1 MSERHPE
8 RGLLQ
13 GPEPSDP
20 DRPTTRG
27 LAFLGAV
34 AGGLV
39 HEIRNPLSAMSMT
52 LQLLEEDW
60 PEAQGDD
67 RARRTARRLRT
78 LRQEVGRL
86 SSILD
91 DFLRY
96 AGIRRLDL
104 AQVDLN
110 RVLEEMTSFIAP
122 ECARAGVE
130 CSFFPDRS
138 LPLIALDERLVKQAL
153 LNLLLNAVQAME
165 EQPPGEGG
173 PGRQLIVRSRLE
185 GEVARVDVIDTGPGI
200 PEAWREQVWQVYFS
214 RKKGGSGLGLPT
226 ARRIAEEHAG
236 SLTFDTEV
244 GKGSDFILRLPLAGP
259 PRPDA

>member
-1 MSERHPE
+1 MEER
-8 RGLLQ
+8 
-13 GPEPSDP
+13 SP
-20 DRPTTRG
+20 DQPTTQG

-60 PEAQGDD
+60 PEGEGDE
-67 RARRTARRLRT
+67 RARRTARRLRSV
-78 LRQEVGRL
+78 RSEVGRL
-86 SSILD
+86 SSILE

-104 AQVDLN
+104 READLN
-110 RVLEEMTSFIAP
+110 RVLEEVCSFIAP
-122 ECARAGVE
+122 ECARAAVE
-130 CSFFPDRS
+130 LSFFPDRR
-138 LPLIALDERLVKQAL
+138 LPLLPLDERLVKQAL

-165 EQPPGEGG
+165 EAAAAPAPAAAAA
-173 PGRQLIVRSRLE
+173 PAPRQLIVRSRPE
-185 GEVARVDVIDTGPGI
+185 GAFARVDVIDTGPGI
-200 PEAWREQVWQVYFS
+200 PEDWRERVWQVYFS

-236 SLTFDTEV
+236 SLTFETAV
-244 GKGSDFILRLPLAGP
+244 GKGTDFILRLPLSGP
-259 PRPDA
+259 PRPADAQAAPR

>member
-1 MSERHPE
+1 MEERA
-8 RGLLQ
+8 
-13 GPEPSDP
+13 P
-20 DRPTTRG
+20 DQPTTQG

-60 PEAQGDD
+60 PEGEGDE
-67 RARRTARRLRT
+67 RARRTARRLRAV
-78 LRQEVGRL
+78 RREVGRL
-86 SSILD
+86 SSVLD

-104 AQVDLN
+104 READLN
-110 RVLEEMTSFIAP
+110 RVLEELCSFVAP

-130 CSFFPDRS
+130 LAFFPDRN
-138 LPLIALDERLVKQAL
+138 LPLLPLDERLLKQAL

-165 EQPPGEGG
+165 EMVLVEPAAPHA
-173 PGRQLIVRSRLE
+173 RQLIVRSRLE
-185 GEVARVDVIDTGPGI
+185 GEMARVDVIDTGPGI
-200 PEAWREQVWQVYFS
+200 PEELREKVWQVYFS

-236 SLTFDTEV
+236 SLTFETAV
-244 GKGSDFILRLPLAGP
+244 GRGTDFILRLPLNGP
-259 PRPDA
+259 PRLG

>member
-1 MSERHPE
+1 MEERH
-8 RGLLQ
+8 
-13 GPEPSDP
+13 P
-20 DRPTTRG
+20 DRPTARG
-27 LAFLGAV
+27 LEFLGAV

-52 LQLLEEDW
+52 LQLLEEEW
-60 PEAQGDD
+60 PEGEGDD

-78 LRQEVGRL
+78 LRLEVGRL

-110 RVLEEMTSFIAP
+110 RVLEEVTSFIAP
-122 ECARAGVE
+122 ECERARIE
-130 CSFFPDRS
+130 LSFFPDRS
-138 LPLIALDERLVKQAL
+138 LPLISLDERLVKQAL

-165 EQPPGEGG
+165 EMPAPAGGEPPAA
-173 PGRQLIVRSRLE
+173 RHLIVRSRLE
-185 GEVARVDVIDTGPGI
+185 GEAARVDVIDTGPGI
-200 PEAWREQVWQVYFS
+200 PEAWRESVWQVYFS
-214 RKKGGSGLGLPT
+214 RRKGGSGLGLPT

-236 SLTFDTEV
+236 TLHFETVV
-244 GKGSDFILRLPLAGP
+244 GKGTDFVLRLPLAGP
-259 PRPDA
+259 PRPERP